1 MKPLKNILILLCSLL
16 LLSASCEKEKSENP
30 IDDLPPATQTGANTF
45 GCLINGE
52 IWKPKG
58 KLLDRILD
66 LSYDPSYMG
75 GTFNVIANRLISQG
89 VKESMTIASYNIKST
104 GSYVIAE
111 NKVGVNFRKGD
122 CDYLSDEIGNTQTG
136 TFTITRFDMQA
147 KIISGTF
154 NFKLEKTGCPT
165 IIATEGRFD
174 LPIE

>member
-16 LLSASCEKEKSENP
+16 MLAASCKKEKSKNP

-58 KLLDRILD
+58 GLLDRTLD
-66 LSYDPSYMG
+66 LSYDPGYMG
-75 GTFNVIANRLISQG
+75 GTFNVIANRFLSQG
-89 VKESMTIASYNIKST
+89 VSERITIASYNLQST
-104 GSYVIAE
+104 GSFVISK
-111 NKVGVNFRKGD
+111 NKVGINFRKSD
-122 CDYLSDEIGNTQTG
+122 CAYLSDEVDNIQSGILI
-136 TFTITRFDMQA
+136 ITRLDLQA

>member
-1 MKPLKNILILLCSLL
+1 MKPLKNILVLFCSLL
-16 LLSASCEKEKSENP
+16 MLAASCKKEKSKNP

-58 KLLDRILD
+58 GLLDRTLD
-66 LSYDPSYMG
+66 LSYDPGYMG
-75 GTFNVIANRLISQG
+75 GTFNVLANRLISQG
-89 VKESMTIASYNIKST
+89 VKESITIGSYNIKST
-104 GSYVIAE
+104 GSYVISE
-111 NKVGVNFRKGD
+111 DKVIIYYSNSK
-122 CDYLSDEIGNTQTG
+122 CTYLGSEKDNVQTG
-136 TFTITRFDMQA
+136 TLTISRLDLQA